1 MSSSTTTSL
10 KLDAETKARVQRL
23 ADLRR
28 RSAHWLMRE
37 ALAQFLDREEAR
49 EQLRQDAL
57 TAWGAWKAD
66 GLHASADEADAWLAQ
81 LEAGD
86 EMAPPEC
93 HS

>member
-49 EQLRQDAL
+49 EKLRQDAL

-66 GLHASADEADAWLAQ
+66 RLHVSADEADAWLAQ

-86 EMAPPEC
+86 EVAPPEC